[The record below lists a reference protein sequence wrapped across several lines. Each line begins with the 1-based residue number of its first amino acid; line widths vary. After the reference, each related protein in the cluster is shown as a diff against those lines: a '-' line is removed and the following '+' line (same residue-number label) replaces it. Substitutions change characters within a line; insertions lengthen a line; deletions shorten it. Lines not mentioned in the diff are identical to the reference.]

1 MTLRPFDGSAFMMIR
16 GICGLLAVIPLA
28 IGTGC
33 TSGEAVGPT
42 SGRPNSVSVV
52 GDYVL
57 ASVGAEALPIDEG
70 PLPTR
75 DGSPSLCNLLWDV
88 GAITLTSVGF
98 ELSYE
103 HHSSCGGPPL
113 SRTYEAGTYVRVGGD
128 SLVLTSGDGTQ
139 HAARAYGDSVH
150 VRFFEYDLRF
160 RRQ

>member
-1 MTLRPFDGSAFMMIR
+1 MMMR
-16 GICGLLAVIPLA
+16 GTCGLLAVITLA
-28 IGTGC
+28 ISNGC
-33 TSGEAVGPT
+33 TIGEAVGPT
-42 SGRPNSVSVV
+42 SERPKFVSVV

-57 ASVGAEALPIDEG
+57 SSVGGDPLPIDEG

-75 DGSPSLCNLLWDV
+75 DGSPPSCNLLWDV
-88 GAITLTSVGF
+88 GAITLTTVGF

-113 SRTYEAGTYVRVGGD
+113 SRTYEAGTYVRVGPD
-128 SLVLTSGDGTQ
+128 SLVLTSGYGTQ
-139 HAARAYGDSVH
+139 HAARAYGDSLH